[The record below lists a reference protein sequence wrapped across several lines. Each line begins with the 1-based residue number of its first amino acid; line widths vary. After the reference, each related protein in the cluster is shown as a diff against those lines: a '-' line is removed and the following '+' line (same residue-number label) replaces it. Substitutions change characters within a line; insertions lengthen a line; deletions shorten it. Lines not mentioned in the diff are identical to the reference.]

1 MLIDQSLIRISAEE
15 YGFME
20 RLERLNSSSGSH
32 SPSLNT
38 VQQAFPELS
47 VDIDACFLSNPLA
60 NDLFWKYFNS
70 DIVDDPRL
78 FKRMLEA
85 YPSQNRVIAE
95 KLSST
100 VGVESGHIF
109 ISNGATEA
117 IQAIIQNFSSHVHV
131 NVPTFSPYYEFAGAG
146 HRVTTFQLNPAD
158 DFVIDPRRYVDSVL
172 KSGAD
177 AAVLISPNNP
187 DGSLIP
193 DDELRWILS
202 KLSGLSTVIVDES
215 FIHFA
220 DRGATVPILG
230 PNGASSGLPTLAG
243 ITEEFEN
250 VTLIKSM
257 SKDFGIAGIRAG
269 YAIMKP
275 SRVNQLLDHGYL
287 WNASGIAEYFFSL
300 FARLTFLDEYREIL
314 NTYLG
319 FIERFTLMTA
329 NANFLHTY
337 PTSANFQLMQMPSGV
352 SADVVTNL
360 LLIRHGVYV
369 RACGDKMGLDGEF
382 IRVAIR
388 TESENELVLEGLSEI
403 LSPRVALHV

>member
-100 VGVESGHIF
+100 VGVEPGFIF
-109 ISNGATEA
+109 VSNGATEA
-117 IQAIIQNFSSHVHV
+117 IQAVLQNFSSHIHV
-131 NVPTFSPYYEFAGAG
+131 NVPTFSPYYEFAGPK
-146 HRVTTFQLNPAD
+146 HRITKFQLDPAEN
-158 DFVIDPRRYVDSVL
+158 FAVDPQRYVESVL

-177 AAVLISPNNP
+177 TAVLISPNNP
-187 DGSLIP
+187 DGYLIP
-193 DDELRWILS
+193 DYELNWILS
-202 KLSGLSTVIVDES
+202 KLSNLSTVIVDES

-220 DRGATVPILG
+220 SLDLAG
-230 PNGASSGLPTLAG
+230 SSYKSANDGLPTLVG
-243 ITEEFEN
+243 ITEQFEN
-250 VTLIKSM
+250 VTVLKSM

-275 SRVNQLLDHGYL
+275 SRVNRLLDHGYL
-287 WNASGIAEYFFSL
+287 WNISGIAEYFFSL
-300 FARLTFLDEYREIL
+300 FNRSTFLDEYREVL
-314 NTYLG
+314 NTYLKY
-319 FIERFTLMTA
+319 IERFTSMTSGI
-329 NANFLHTY
+329 NFLQAY
-337 PTSANFQLMQMPSGV
+337 PTEANFQLIQMPSGV
-352 SADVVTNL
+352 SSDLFANL
-360 LLIRHGVYV
+360 MLIRHGIYV
-369 RACGDKMGLDGEF
+369 RSCGDKIGLDGEF
-382 IRVAIR
+382 LRVAIR
-388 TESENELVLEGLSEI
+388 TESENAAIIDALSNVLGTI
-403 LSPRVALHV
+403 HHT